1 VTDVRSEGKVVLAD
15 EALPKR
21 LAASI
26 RDVPDFPKPGI
37 VFKDITPVLLDPPL
51 FDDTIAELSRW
62 TSAWEA
68 SKVIGVDA
76 RGFLFAAPVANRL
89 GIGLVPVRKM
99 GKLPHRTE
107 REAYDLEYG
116 SAELE
121 IHVDAIEPGERVA
134 VIDDLLA
141 TGGSSYAAAR
151 LVERLGGVVAGL
163 GFVIELSFLDGRA
176 RLAGYDCASL
186 VRYE

>member
-1 VTDVRSEGKVVLAD
+1 MADTHPRVTVAD
-15 EALPKR
+15 EELSTR
-21 LAASI
+21 LEAAI
-26 RDVPDFPKPGI
+26 RDIPDFPKPGI
-37 VFKDITPVLLDPPL
+37 VFKDITPVLLDPRL
-51 FDDTIAELSRW
+51 FDATIAELARW
-62 TSAWEA
+62 TSEWGAV
-68 SKVIGVDA
+68 KVIGVDA

-107 REAYDLEYG
+107 RVSYDLEYG

-121 IHVDAIEPGERVA
+121 IHLDAIEPGERIA

-141 TGGSSYAAAR
+141 TGGSAQAAVR
-151 LVERLGGVVAGL
+151 LVERVGGVMAGL
-163 GFVIELSFLDGRA
+163 GFVIELGFLNGRA

>member
-1 VTDVRSEGKVVLAD
+1 MTN
-15 EALPKR
+15 EALSRR
-21 LAASI
+21 LVAKI
-26 RDVPDFPKPGI
+26 RDIPDFPKPGI

-51 FDDTIAELSRW
+51 FDDTIAELARW
-62 TSAWEA
+62 TATWEA
-68 SKVIGVDA
+68 SKIIGVDA

-89 GIGLVPVRKM
+89 RIGLVPVRKM

-121 IHVDAIEPGERVA
+121 IHVDAIDPGERVA

-141 TGGSSYAAAR
+141 TGGSSAAAAR

-163 GFVIELSFLDGRA
+163 GFVIELGFLNGRA

-186 VRYE
+186 VRFE

>member
-1 VTDVRSEGKVVLAD
+1 MLAD
-15 EALPKR
+15 EALSKR

-26 RDVPDFPKPGI
+26 RDIPDFPKPGI
-37 VFKDITPVLLDPPL
+37 VFKDITPVLLDAPL

-62 TSAWEA
+62 TSTWEA

-121 IHVDAIEPGERVA
+121 IHVDAIEPGERVV

-163 GFVIELSFLDGRA
+163 GFVIELDFLDGRA

>member
-1 VTDVRSEGKVVLAD
+1 MTVVN
-15 EALPKR
+15 EALSKR
-21 LAASI
+21 LEDAI
-26 RDVPDFPKPGI
+26 RDIPDFPKPGV
-37 VFKDITPVLLDPPL
+37 VFKDITPVLLDPQL
-51 FDDTIAELSRW
+51 FDETVGELARW
-62 TSAWEA
+62 TSAWKV

-89 GIGLVPVRKM
+89 RLGLVPVRKM

-107 REAYDLEYG
+107 REAYELEYG

-121 IHVDAIEPGERVA
+121 IHVDAIQPGERIA

-141 TGGSSYAAAR
+141 TGGSSHAAAR

-163 GFVIELSFLDGRA
+163 GFVIELGFLDGRA
-176 RLAGYDCASL
+176 RLAEYDCASL